1 MTEINTKENNKTL
14 KKPSDIGYAAI
25 ALSYSYA
32 IELVA
37 RSTIGGY
44 VPLKVPGTFIPP
56 ALATFKLIED
66 NCFGSESKT
75 EWKAEALVGTS
86 IALVA
91 PSILV
96 ACQVS
101 MPITVA
107 AFVGYSLLSENTKE
121 HYSVSLRENVKH
133 VIEWL
138 NPTKEFSAADKPQSL
153 GAEKLRFLEIKSKRA
168 AARAHSEDFKIGLKE
183 STKHATEPLNPTEEA
198 TATIDAKTS
207 PTDTNAKTKNTVVW
221 QLTKLKWTPKEKA
234 DAKDADY
241 VTELGIGIIAGRR
254 TWLFNNEG

>member
-1 MTEINTKENNKTL
+1 MTEINNKTF
-14 KKPSDIGYAAI
+14 KKTSDIGYAAI

-44 VPLKVPGTFIPP
+44 VPLKVPGTFIPA
-56 ALATFKLIED
+56 ALATFKLIEH

-96 ACQVS
+96 ACQVP

-138 NPTKEFSAADKPQSL
+138 NPA
-153 GAEKLRFLEIKSKRA
+153 
-168 AARAHSEDFKIGLKE
+168 
-183 STKHATEPLNPTEEA
+183 
-198 TATIDAKTS
+198 
-207 PTDTNAKTKNTVVW
+207 
-221 QLTKLKWTPKEKA
+221 
-234 DAKDADY
+234 
-241 VTELGIGIIAGRR
+241 
-254 TWLFNNEG
+254 